1 VVAAEQPDE
10 PEVPQVPEP
19 SDEPAVPVEREPAA
33 LQQEAPAADPEEVA
47 IIAENISVRF
57 RPYLDRSPT
66 FRRSMARLRGRQA
79 GEVVAL
85 DNVSFDVK
93 RGEVLGVVGRNGAGK
108 STLMRVLAKTLVPD
122 EGRVVVNGRTSTLL
136 QLGVGFNPELSG
148 RRNVYLGALASGLR
162 KSVVDDRFD
171 AIVDYSELG
180 DAIDRPL
187 KTYSSGMT
195 SRLAFAIGM
204 NLDPDILLLD
214 EVLAVGDEAFRRKSR
229 QTMEE
234 LVGRSGTI
242 VFVSHNMGQ
251 MASFCDRVL
260 WIHQGRVRRLGP
272 SRRVIRAYRDS
283 MRPADHRR
291 KKPPPVTSPDAAEP
305 SAPPPEAASPG
316 EGEPSAPAS
325 GGGD

>member
-1 VVAAEQPDE
+1 M
-10 PEVPQVPEP
+10 PEVPE
-19 SDEPAVPVEREPAA
+19 EPAVPVEREPAA
-33 LQQEAPAADPEEVA
+33 LPREASAPDPEELA
-47 IIAENISVRF
+47 IIAENLTVRF

-66 FRRSMARLRGRQA
+66 FRRSMAKLRGRQA
-79 GEVVAL
+79 SEVVAL

-108 STLMRVLAKTLVPD
+108 STLMRVLARTLVPD

-148 RRNVYLGALASGLR
+148 RRNVYLGALASGMR
-162 KSVVDDRFD
+162 KSEIDDRFD
-171 AIVDYSELG
+171 AIVDYSEL
-180 DAIDRPL
+180 DEAIDRPL
-187 KTYSSGMT
+187 KTYSSGMS

-214 EVLAVGDEAFRRKSR
+214 EVLAVGDEAFRKKSL

-260 WIHQGRVRRLGP
+260 WIHQGKLRRLGP

-283 MRPADHRR
+283 MRPPHERR
-291 KKPPPVTSPDAAEP
+291 KQ
-305 SAPPPEAASPG
+305 PPPEAASPG
-316 EGEPSAPAS
+316 EGEARAPAS
-325 GGGD
+325 GEGD